1 MKKEFYCKFTN
12 MGESEFKFDDCG
24 EMEPLNITY
33 DDTEPNTKFS
43 RLVKTALINMSFI
56 AMVSQ
61 TQLHRKTTLYY

>member
-12 MGESEFKFDDCG
+12 MGESELKFDDCG

-33 DDTEPNTKFS
+33 DEKDPNTKFG
-43 RLVKTALINMSFI
+43 RLLKTALINMSFI

-61 TQLHRKTTLYY
+61 MKLHRKTTR